1 MLNIP
6 SACLEALKAD
16 AVQSIQIKVAPL
28 RGGEFYITEND
39 IAQGGFTYDND
50 LINGDTLQ
58 IGAMTAAE
66 VKITLENADG
76 RFNGVWFAGA
86 ILTVKL
92 RIPLEN
98 GQYEVLPF
106 GVYTVNEQP
115 RTATMISLTA
125 YDNLMRLDVPFD
137 PSVFPPSYVSEQDI
151 VQAAMRACGLQ
162 CNDYSMF
169 RSTTDVEVAKI
180 SSEST
185 ITWRQV
191 IMWCCQL
198 NCVNGIADENGYICF
213 KFYEKYVPKP
223 LQTEAAESLETEY
236 GDLLLADEVV
246 ENDFPITAAER
257 YMDGSTFDEEDCVI
271 TGHQFKDG
279 DALYPADANM
289 EYGIQTE
296 NNLVWSASVRKEEK
310 AAALNE
316 EIAGFTYFPYQCNIT
331 PFPHLQLMDG
341 IDYVRNGT
349 HHHSI
354 ITNLQ
359 FTLNGGM
366 TIAAKAKSKVQKGW
380 ASIGAL
386 TPGQQ
391 AIIDSISH
399 KITNTQADLDAREQ
413 YLLQF
418 NETIAGSMGLYT
430 TYKPQEDGSV
440 VLYMHDEKELEQSQT
455 IYTFGTNGFAWTN
468 TGWNDGN
475 PVWETGFD
483 RNGNAIL
490 NAIYAYTLTA
500 DVITSGTLRSQNGA
514 SSINLNDGTFSFG
527 CFVPTGDMDLDTLQ
541 PVYKREEV
549 LTLSNNILS
558 VYGVLKSL
566 AYPQYA
572 VSIGPSEF
580 GDYGALTVTYD
591 AEGYGDIFQAYPT
604 RWYNESDPDTTTDRG
619 VTITAPF
626 TFSGDGDR
634 RGLQINSNE
643 IKLMNKK
650 LLGSAMLAGA
660 QAWISAFRDNI
671 NLSTNASHRHCWFNY
686 YQPKYGYS
694 PVAYDFGNGA
704 GAHADVLCAGLECDS
719 LDCSGGATIDGSM
732 VVYGATQLASL
743 RAAFVTV
750 DGYMNVTNN
759 ITTSSKLAVG
769 RNAFYNEHL
778 SVFGSG
784 RADSWLV
791 TSDPSVK
798 ENVVEQT
805 PNALKKLLTLKF
817 YSYDINPN
825 KIQAQTQAELNAVT
839 KATTSSI
846 SEPNDTEPDIS
857 SHIKMGIMAT
867 DAPEEIQTEDGT
879 GIDLYSYISMCAKA
893 IQELAEKCDAQE
905 QRIAAL
911 EAKIAGLES

>member
-1 MLNIP
+1 MLNIT

-16 AVQSIQIKVAPL
+16 AVQSIQIHVAPL
-28 RGGEFYITEND
+28 RGGEFDITEND
-39 IAQGGFTYDND
+39 IAQGGFTYNND

-76 RFNGVWFAGA
+76 RFNDVWFAGA

-92 RIPLEN
+92 RILLVN

-115 RTATMISLTA
+115 RSTTMISLTA

-137 PSVFPPSYVSEQDI
+137 PSVFALERVSERTI
-151 VQAAMRACGLQ
+151 VMEGISVCGLQ

-169 RSTTDVEVAKI
+169 DNVSDVEVAKI

-213 KFYEKYVPKP
+213 KFYKKYVPMP
-223 LQTEAAESLETEY
+223 LQTEAEESLETEY
-236 GDLLLADEVV
+236 GDLLLADEIA

-296 NNLVWSASVRKEEK
+296 NNLVWSASAKKEEK

-331 PFPHLQLMDG
+331 PFLHLQLMDS

-430 TYKPQEDGSV
+430 TYKTQEDGSV
-440 VLYMHDEKELEQSQT
+440 LLYMHDEKELEQSQT

-500 DVITSGTLRSQNGA
+500 DVITSGILKSQNGA
-514 SSINLNDGTFSFG
+514 SWINMNDGTFSFG
-527 CFVPTGDMDLDTLQ
+527 YVDKWLDIDTGET
-541 PVYKREEV
+541 EEDYHTV
-549 LTLSNNILS
+549 LSLKNKVLNI
-558 VYGVLKSL
+558 YGVLRSL
-566 AYPQYA
+566 RYPNTS
-572 VSIGPSEF
+572 VSIGKSEN
-580 GDYGALTVTYD
+580 GNYGALTVTD
-591 AEGYGDIFQAYPT
+591 STDGWGDIFQVYAATKGEEKGTVWTPPFLT
-604 RWYNESDPDTTTDRG
+604 NDAGTNRKGIAFFTNEVSVFNDY
-619 VTITAPF
+619 
-626 TFSGDGDR
+626 GDGR
-634 RGLQINSNE
+634 TT
-643 IKLMNKK
+643 
-650 LLGSAMLAGA
+650 LGAGK
-660 QAWISAFRDNI
+660 AWISTYQDQINI
-671 NLSTNASHRHCWFNY
+671 TNNGPHSWMWINY
-686 YQPKYGYS
+686 YPQSVGNCPTEFY
-694 PVAYDFGNGA
+694 FGNGTQGKGLA
-704 GAHADVLCAGLECDS
+704 GIVCGNLECS
-719 LDCSGGATIDGSM
+719 FLDCSEAISATSQIWTDGEGVFKQRILAGGTTSW
-732 VVYGATQLASL
+732 
-743 RAAFVTV
+743 
-750 DGYMNVTNN
+750 DGYALSVSGKAISSSWDILSNPAMKSNVT
-759 ITTSSKLAVG
+759 
-769 RNAFYNEHL
+769 
-778 SVFGSG
+778 
-784 RADSWLV
+784 
-791 TSDPSVK
+791 
-798 ENVVEQT
+798 EQS
-805 PNALKKLLTLKF
+805 PNALEKLAGLRF
-817 YSYDINPN
+817 YSYDITPN
-825 KIQAQTQAELNAVT
+825 KDITLNKVQTREKQNFARETTVQSVDVAEDST
-839 KATTSSI
+839 DSDTI
-846 SEPNDTEPDIS
+846 SHVKI
-857 SHIKMGIMAT
+857 GIMAT
-867 DAPEEIQTEDGT
+867 EAPDEITTEDGK
-879 GIDLYSYISMCAKA
+879 GISLYSYISLCAKA
-893 IQELAEKCDAQE
+893 IQELTAKVEEQE

-911 EAKIAGLES
+911 EAEIASLKE

>member
-1 MLNIP
+1 MLNIT

-16 AVQSIQIKVAPL
+16 AVQSIQIHVAPL
-28 RGGEFYITEND
+28 RGGEFDITEND
-39 IAQGGFTYDND
+39 IAQGGFTYNND

-76 RFNGVWFAGA
+76 RFNDVWFAGA
-86 ILTVKL
+86 ILTIKL
-92 RIPLEN
+92 RILLVN

-115 RTATMISLTA
+115 RSTTMISLTA
-125 YDNLMRLDVPFD
+125 YDNLMRLDVQFD
-137 PSVFPPSYVSEQDI
+137 PSVFALERVSERTI
-151 VQAAMRACGLQ
+151 VMEGISVCGLQ

-169 RSTTDVEVAKI
+169 DNVSDVEVAKI
-180 SSEST
+180 NSEST

-213 KFYEKYVPKP
+213 KFYEKYVPMP
-223 LQTEAAESLETEY
+223 LQTEAEESLETEY
-236 GDLLLADEVV
+236 GDLLLADEIA

-296 NNLVWSASVRKEEK
+296 NNLVWSASAQKEEK

-331 PFPHLQLMDG
+331 PFPHLQLMDS

-380 ASIGAL
+380 ASVGAL

-418 NETIAGSMGLYT
+418 NEAIAGSMGFYT
-430 TYKPQEDGSV
+430 TYKEEEDGSRIS
-440 VLYMHDEKELEQSQT
+440 YMHDKPTLEESQT

-468 TGWNDGN
+468 DGWNDGN
-475 PVWETGFD
+475 PVWEYGFD

-500 DVITSGTLRSQNGA
+500 DVITSGILRSQNGA

-527 CFVPTGDMDLDTLQ
+527 YVDKWLDIDTGET
-541 PVYKREEV
+541 EEDYHTV
-549 LTLSNNILS
+549 LSLEDKVLNI
-558 VYGVLKSL
+558 YGVLRGIK
-566 AYPQYA
+566 YPN
-572 VSIGPSEF
+572 VSIAIGQSANGDVGSFSVTDSNIGDLFTVETSVDGSTVRLGFPIFEQTRYASRGLTASED
-580 GDYGALTVTYD
+580 GLTLYYSQN
-591 AEGYGDIFQAYPT
+591 G
-604 RWYNESDPDTTTDRG
+604 
-619 VTITAPF
+619 
-626 TFSGDGDR
+626 GDGASVYCGAD
-634 RGLQINSNE
+634 GAGIQSN
-643 IKLMNKK
+643 N
-650 LLGSAMLAGA
+650 
-660 QAWISAFRDNI
+660 AFFRAYRDQFNFST
-671 NLSTNASHRHCWFNY
+671 LSGHTHCWFNFY
-686 YQPKYGYS
+686 APDTGNA
-694 PVAYDFGNGA
+694 PTAYDFGNGA
-704 GAHADVLCAGLECDS
+704 GDHADILCAGVECES
-719 LDCSGGATIDGSM
+719 ISCSSDDVGDLIARFNGRITVGGNTSWENTA
-732 VVYGATQLASL
+732 L
-743 RAAFVTV
+743 
-750 DGYMNVTNN
+750 NVTGDTYIVGGCYANN
-759 ITTSSKLAVG
+759 
-769 RNAFYNEHL
+769 FYNN
-778 SVFGSG
+778 SSRDFK
-784 RADSWLV
+784 
-791 TSDPSVK
+791 TNIQPQ
-798 ENVVEQT
+798 NMQ
-805 PNALKKLLTLKF
+805 ALPLIKNMAF
-817 YSYDINPN
+817 YSYDYKTAIRN
-825 KIQAQTQAELNAVT
+825 KDAGEETSESNAHVNIGLIANEAPSVILS
-839 KATTSSI
+839 K
-846 SEPNDTEPDIS
+846 NQ
-857 SHIKMGIMAT
+857 
-867 DAPEEIQTEDGT
+867 DAV
-879 GIDLYSYISMCAKA
+879 DLYEYISLTAKA
-893 IQELAEKCDAQE
+893 VQELAKKIEEQAQK
-905 QRIAAL
+905 ISAL
-911 EAKIAGLES
+911 EAEIAELKK